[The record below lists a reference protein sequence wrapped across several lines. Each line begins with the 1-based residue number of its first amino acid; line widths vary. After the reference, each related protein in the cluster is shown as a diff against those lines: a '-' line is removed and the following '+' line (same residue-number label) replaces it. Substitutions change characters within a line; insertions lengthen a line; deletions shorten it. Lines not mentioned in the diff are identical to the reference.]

1 MEFTIKNY
9 ERLLALAKNRFQF
22 VNFYSDF
29 DKSECQIILRH
40 DVDFSP
46 YDAVKVAEL
55 EAKLNIY
62 STFFSKLLLYTI
74 MFSKLRLKIL

>member
-1 MEFTIKNY
+1 MNE
-9 ERLLALAKNRFQF
+9 LLVLAKNRFKF
-22 VNFYSDF
+22 INYFSDF
-29 DKSECQIILRH
+29 DKSESQFFN

-62 STFFSKLLLYTI
+62 STFFSK
-74 MFSKLRLKIL
+74 

>member
-9 ERLLALAKNRFQF
+9 ERLLLLAKNRFQF

-40 DVDFSP
+40 DVDFST
-46 YDAVKVAEL
+46 YDAIKVAE
-55 EAKLNIY
+55 
-62 STFFSKLLLYTI
+62 
-74 MFSKLRLKIL
+74 